1 MKKQKTKTILIIVIL
16 AVIVSGI
23 ILVSQFSKWSELVYE
38 AVVKEIVIQP
48 DGEVRLIVKRTSEI
62 YGSPTN
68 SLGISESTKLLDA
81 QGKEIPISDFEQGT
95 AVKVSL
101 KDAFTEEVP
110 FYYPTVYNIRIIDTE
125 K

>member
-48 DGEVRLIVKRTSEI
+48 DGEVRLIVERTSEI

-68 SLGISESTKLLDA
+68 SFGISESTKLLDV
-81 QGKEIPISDFEQGT
+81 QGKEIPISDFEQST

-110 FYYPTVYNIRIIDTE
+110 FYYPTVYEIRIIDTE

>member
-81 QGKEIPISDFEQGT
+81 QGKEIPISDFEQGP

-110 FYYPTVYNIRIIDTE
+110 FYYPTVYEIRIIDTE

>member
-48 DGEVRLIVKRTSEI
+48 DGEVRLIVERTSEI

-68 SLGISESTKLLDA
+68 SLGISESTKLLDV
-81 QGKEIPISDFEQGT
+81 QGKEIPISDFEQST

-110 FYYPTVYNIRIIDTE
+110 FYYPTVYEIRIIDTE

>member
-23 ILVSQFSKWSELVYE
+23 ILVSQFLKWSELVYE
-38 AVVKEIVIQP
+38 TVVKEIVIQP

-81 QGKEIPISDFEQGT
+81 QGKKIPISDFEQGT

-110 FYYPTVYNIRIIDTE
+110 FYYPTVYEIRIIDTE

>member
-23 ILVSQFSKWSELVYE
+23 ILVSQFSKWSELAYE
-38 AVVKEIVIQP
+38 A
-48 DGEVRLIVKRTSEI
+48 
-62 YGSPTN
+62 
-68 SLGISESTKLLDA
+68 
-81 QGKEIPISDFEQGT
+81 

-110 FYYPTVYNIRIIDTE
+110 FYYPTVYEIRIIDTE

>member
-81 QGKEIPISDFEQGT
+81 QGKEIRISDFKQGT

>member
-1 MKKQKTKTILIIVIL
+1 MKKQKTKTILIIVII

-23 ILVSQFSKWSELVYE
+23 ILISQFSKWSELAYE
-38 AVVKEIVIQP
+38 AVVKEIVIQA
-48 DGEVRLIVKRTSEI
+48 DGEVRFIVERTSEI

-81 QGKEIPISDFEQGT
+81 QGKEIPISDVKQGT
-95 AVKVSL
+95 AVKISL

-110 FYYPTVYNIRIIDTE
+110 FYYPTVYEIRIIDTE

>member
-1 MKKQKTKTILIIVIL
+1 MKKKKPKLIIIMVIF
-16 AVIVSGI
+16 AVIICGV
-23 ILVSQFSKWSELVYE
+23 ILVSQSSKWSELQFE
-38 AVVKEIVIQP
+38 AVVEEIVTQSN
-48 DGEVRLIVKRTSEI
+48 GEVRLIVKRTSEI

-110 FYYPTVYNIRIIDTE
+110 FYYPTVYEIRIIDTE